1 MTPDFSPKEPRQAA
15 LGFILVTLLIDVIGF
30 GIIIPVVPKLLQQLT
45 GGNLSDAARYG
56 GWLVFAFAL
65 MQFLFA
71 PVLGNLSDRYGRR
84 PVLLFSLFGFGL
96 DYLLLMLAPTL
107 AWLFVG
113 RLLAG
118 ITGASMTTAA
128 AYIADVSTPE
138 KRAQNFGLVGGAIGL
153 GFIVGPAL
161 GGELSHWAP
170 QLLGGLGQLTGSPL
184 VVARWGPRVPFLVAA
199 LLTLLNWLYGFFV
212 LPESLAPVHRRPF
225 ELRRANP
232 IGSLRQLRR
241 YPVILGLVGSLCCIY
256 VAAHATQSTWAY
268 VTMAKFHWNEAWVG
282 RSLAVIGALVAVVQG
297 GLVRVINPR
306 LGAARSVYGGMLLY
320 ELGFLLFAFATQG
333 WMMFLFSVPYCLGGI
348 AGPAIQGLIST
359 QVPPNGQGE
368 LQGGLT
374 SLVSL
379 SAIVGPPLMTNL
391 FAYFTGPKAP
401 VYFPGAPFLLAAM
414 LTLISAWL
422 AAHSLTGLAHLHR
435 PASVPVPAEAPIA

>member
-1 MTPDFSPKEPRQAA
+1 MAPDSPSKEPRQAA
-15 LGFILVTLLIDVIGF
+15 FGFICVTLLIDVIGF

-96 DYLLLMLAPTL
+96 DYLLLVFAPTIT
-107 AWLFVG
+107 WLFVG

-118 ITGASMTTAA
+118 VTGASMTTAT
-128 AYIADVSTPE
+128 AYVADVSTPE
-138 KRAQNFGLVGGAIGL
+138 KRAQNFGLVGAAIGL
-153 GFIVGPAL
+153 GFIIGPAI

-170 QLLGGLGQLTGSPL
+170 HLLGWLGQLTGSPL
-184 VVARWGPRVPFLVAA
+184 SVAQWGPRVPFMVAA

-212 LPESLAPVHRRPF
+212 LPESLDAAHRRPF
-225 ELRRANP
+225 EWKRANP
-232 IGSLRQLRR
+232 VGSLRQLQR
-241 YPVILGLVGSLCCIY
+241 YPVIFGLVGSLIFIY
-256 VAAHATQSTWAY
+256 LAAHATQGTWAY
-268 VTMAKFHWNEAWVG
+268 VTMAKFGWNEAWVG

-297 GLVRVINPR
+297 VLVRVINPR
-306 LGAARSVYGGMLLY
+306 LGAERAVYAGMLLY
-320 ELGFLLFAFATQG
+320 ALGFLLFAFATRG

-348 AGPAIQGLIST
+348 AGPAIQGLISG

-368 LQGGLT
+368 LQGSLT

-379 SAIVGPPLMTNL
+379 TAIVGPLLMTNL
-391 FAYFTGPKAP
+391 FSYFTGPKAP
-401 VYFPGAPFLLAAM
+401 VYFPGAPFLLAAV
-414 LTLISAWL
+414 LTAISAGL
-422 AAHSLTGLAHLHR
+422 AARSLAGSAHLR
-435 PASVPVPAEAPIA
+435 RAEPAPVRESPTA